1 MKKLIF
7 GILIGICFTALIGA
21 GIEAYTVSKKT
32 AEVQIYQNIKVFT
45 DCTPVM
51 EYEYLGTIK
60 LGISF
65 TSGQYQPIRDSFIKS
80 AKKQYPQCDGIILH
94 FVDGG
99 VDSADVIKFK

>member
-32 AEVQIYQNIKVFT
+32 AEVQAYQNIKVFT

-51 EYEYLGTIK
+51 EYQYLGTVKVTMSLTGYYPELKTILIK
-60 LGISF
+60 
-65 TSGQYQPIRDSFIKS
+65 K
-80 AKKQYPQCDGIILH
+80 AKKDYPTVEGLIITITESG
-94 FVDGG
+94 DA
-99 VDSADVIKFK
+99 SADVIKFK